1 MINNTIKQW
10 TLLMNREINTAVR
23 TYPFGTLESYDYVVM
38 LSRYEGKY
46 LLSRHKGRATW
57 ELQGGH
63 IEPGEMPEEA
73 AKRELYE
80 ESGADSFD
88 IRPLCDYCGEELGR
102 NNYGRGK
109 VYTVEIKHIS
119 NLPESEMAE
128 IRLFDT
134 VPDELTYP
142 EITHAILSYKR

>member
-23 TYPFGTLESYDYVVM
+23 TYPFGSLESYDYVVM
-38 LSRYEGKY
+38 LSRYDGKY
-46 LLSRHKGRATW
+46 LLSRHKGRTTW

-63 IEPGEMPEEA
+63 VEHGESPDKA

-88 IRPLCDYCGEELGR
+88 IRPLCDYCGEEPGR

-134 VPDELTYP
+134 VPDDLTYP

>member
-1 MINNTIKQW
+1 
-10 TLLMNREINTAVR
+10 MNRQINTAVR
-23 TYPFGTLESYDYVVM
+23 TYPFGSLESYDYVVM
-38 LSRYEGKY
+38 LSRYDGKY
-46 LLSRHKGRATW
+46 LLSRHKGRTTW

-63 IEPGEMPEEA
+63 IEHGESPDKA

-88 IRPLCDYCGEELGR
+88 IRPLCDYCGEEPGR
-102 NNYGRGK
+102 NNFGRGK

>member
-1 MINNTIKQW
+1 
-10 TLLMNREINTAVR
+10 MNRQINTAVR
-23 TYPFGTLESYDYVVM
+23 TYPFGSLESYDYVVM
-38 LSRYEGKY
+38 LSRYDGKY
-46 LLSRHKGRATW
+46 LLSRHKGRTTW

-63 IEPGEMPEEA
+63 IEHGESPDKA

-88 IRPLCDYCGEELGR
+88 IRPLCDYCGEEPGR